1 MTLIILN
8 GANGKMGKSVI
19 NAVEKNNEK
28 FKIVAGVDFS
38 PPKFNVYDFKIEK
51 NFPKNCKAD
60 AIIDF
65 SNPNALEDLLQF
77 SKTEKIP
84 LVIATTGYTE
94 DQIKKIEEA
103 SKTVAI
109 FFTFNMSLGINLLI
123 ELVKKSNKVLK
134 TDFDI
139 EIVEKHHNQKID
151 APSGTAIMIADAIN
165 NQNNDYYEY
174 IYDRQKVR
182 QKRQKNEI
190 GIHSIR
196 AGTIIGEHEVIFSG
210 EDEIISISHTAL
222 SKNVFAI
229 GAIKAAEFIKTKDK
243 GLYNMKDLVSET
255 IF

>member
-1 MTLIILN
+1 
-8 GANGKMGKSVI
+8 
-19 NAVEKNNEK
+19 
-28 FKIVAGVDFS
+28 
-38 PPKFNVYDFKIEK
+38 
-51 NFPKNCKAD
+51 
-60 AIIDF
+60 
-65 SNPNALEDLLQF
+65 
-77 SKTEKIP
+77 
-84 LVIATTGYTE
+84 
-94 DQIKKIEEA
+94 
-103 SKTVAI
+103 
-109 FFTFNMSLGINLLI
+109 
-123 ELVKKSNKVLK
+123 
-134 TDFDI
+134 
-139 EIVEKHHNQKID
+139 
-151 APSGTAIMIADAIN
+151 MIADAIN